1 MVNGQAMFPM
11 GFYHV
16 SWAGDAERRLRDM
29 HAIADLGFNTMNS
42 TMFDPEVDLEGYRKL
57 MDAAQA
63 RGMKMLVEDFNE
75 TSIRG
80 LKDHPAL
87 LGWMV
92 ADDCNRL
99 VSPEELQRRSES
111 VKQLDANH
119 LTYTSMAIS
128 FANSHTEY
136 FGRADAVGNQ
146 SYPVDGGDPL
156 NVVYP
161 MMTRLVAEANAKG
174 TLPIANLQS
183 FRWEGGRY
191 PTPAELNNMTNQ
203 AIAAGVKGILYY
215 TYLDRTND
223 LASYTG
229 LNDEL
234 RRLASEVK
242 VLAPALTDGQR
253 SELPVAASNRQAT
266 AHLWTYGSRRYVQV
280 VSLDQTVSQSVKVQL
295 PGTVGSLQPL
305 FAGRTTS
312 LTLQGTTA
320 AGTLAPLA
328 SQWYELR

>member
-1 MVNGQAMFPM
+1 M

-16 SWAGDAERRLRDM
+16 SWAGDAERRMRDM

-42 TMFDPEVDLEGYRKL
+42 TMFDPEGDLEGYRKL
-57 MDAAQA
+57 LDAAQA

-75 TSIRG
+75 TSIRTF
-80 LKDHPAL
+80 KDHPAL

-111 VKQLDANH
+111 VKQLDPNH

-128 FANSHTEY
+128 YASSHTEY

-161 MMTRLVAEANAKG
+161 MMTRLVAEASAKG

-183 FRWEGGRY
+183 FRWENGRY

-242 VLAPALTDGQR
+242 VLAPALTEGQR
-253 SELPVAASNRQAT
+253 TELPAAASNRQVK
-266 AHLWTYGSRRYVQV
+266 AHMWTYGSRRYVQV
-280 VSLDQTVSQSVKVQL
+280 VSLDDTVSQSVKVQL

-305 FAGRTTS
+305 FAERRNT

-320 AGTLAPLA
+320 AGTLAPLS